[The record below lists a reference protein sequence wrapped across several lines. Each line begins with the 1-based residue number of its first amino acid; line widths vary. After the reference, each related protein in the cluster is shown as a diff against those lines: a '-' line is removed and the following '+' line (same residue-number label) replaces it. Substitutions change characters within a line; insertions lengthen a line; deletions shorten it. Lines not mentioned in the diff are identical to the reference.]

1 MLVQFLL
8 EQWLLVAALAACLLL
23 LFFHESRRGGRSV
36 SPHQLVNMVNRDEA
50 VVVDLRE
57 PAEFRKGHIVDSIN
71 VPFAKLD
78 ERMGELESRRERPLI
93 LVCRLGQHSSAA
105 GKKLAAKGFDRVY
118 RLGGGV
124 SEWQAAQLPLVK
136 E

>member
-8 EQWLLVAALAACLLL
+8 EQWLLVAALAVCLVL
-23 LFFHESRRGGRSV
+23 LFFHESRRGGRSL
-36 SPHQLVNMVNRDEA
+36 SSHGAVNLINREQA

-57 PAEFRKGHIVDSIN
+57 PAEFRKGHIVDSVNI
-71 VPFAKLD
+71 PFAKLD
-78 ERMGELESRRERPLI
+78 ERLGELESRRERPLI

-105 GKKLAAKGFDRVY
+105 GKKLAAKGFRVY
-118 RLGGGV
+118 RLGGGL
-124 SEWQAAQLPLVK
+124 SEWQVSQLPLVK